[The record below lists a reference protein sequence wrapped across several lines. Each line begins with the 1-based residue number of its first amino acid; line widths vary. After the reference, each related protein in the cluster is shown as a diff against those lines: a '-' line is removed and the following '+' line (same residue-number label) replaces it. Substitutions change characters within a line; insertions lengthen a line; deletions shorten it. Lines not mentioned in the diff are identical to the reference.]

1 MPTDCQPGE
10 RMWPNDMDRK
20 IAEREMAESTGLD
33 RDGKYDHV
41 WNNSV
46 FIPRDELPWAPAS
59 PCVFGPGSLSQLCVV
74 SFLRAQGGGEGV

>member
-1 MPTDCQPGE
+1 
-10 RMWPNDMDRK
+10 MWPNDMDRK

-46 FIPRDELPWAPAS
+46 FIPRDELP
-59 PCVFGPGSLSQLCVV
+59 
-74 SFLRAQGGGEGV
+74 